1 MHELEDF
8 INPTPSKEAHLAFR
22 SINSQQSSQNTNFLR
37 KLKRIESVPDSITED
52 IDEIGEYCCKL
63 IGDLNK

>member
-8 INPTPSKEAHLAFR
+8 INPSPNKSSDH
-22 SINSQQSSQNTNFLR
+22 QSLIK
-37 KLKRIESVPDSITED
+37 KLKKIESVPDSISED
-52 IDEIGEYCCKL
+52 IDEIGEYCVKL

>member
-1 MHELEDF
+1 
-8 INPTPSKEAHLAFR
+8 
-22 SINSQQSSQNTNFLR
+22 LR

-52 IDEIGEYCCKL
+52 IEEIGEYCCKL